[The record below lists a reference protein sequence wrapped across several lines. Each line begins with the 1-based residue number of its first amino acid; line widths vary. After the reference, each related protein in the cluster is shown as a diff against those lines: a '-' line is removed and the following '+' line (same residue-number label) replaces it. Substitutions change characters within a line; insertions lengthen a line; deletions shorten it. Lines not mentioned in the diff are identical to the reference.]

1 MVEERWIESGRR
13 RDGLLIIEGIDG
25 YMIMP
30 QSEGLPVD
38 CCPTCSQRLRT
49 RLIARCAAEFLYP
62 MKGADDAD

>member
-1 MVEERWIESGRR
+1 MTEERWIEAGRR

-30 QSEGLPVD
+30 QTEGLPLD
-38 CCPTCSQRLRT
+38 CCPTCSQRLKT

-62 MKGADDAD
+62 MQSDADAD

>member
-1 MVEERWIESGRR
+1 
-13 RDGLLIIEGIDG
+13 LLIIEGIDG